1 MHLLMLARHDLDR
14 MRTRNLLE
22 GEIDAVTG
30 GDGGYAKIGESPDC
44 DSTMCNC
51 MVVTPGGDGEPMM
64 DCDGG

>member
-1 MHLLMLARHDLDR
+1 MYLFMLARHDLDR
-14 MRTRNLLE
+14 AETHVLLE
-22 GEIDAVTG
+22 AEIDAVTG
-30 GDGGYAKIGESPDC
+30 GDGVASISDDPPAC